1 MTAEEPNNNQIIT
14 FGCRL
19 NAFESEAI
27 KKAVEESGEKNL
39 IVFNSCAVT
48 AEAEKDLRVKIKQEK
63 QKNPTAKIII
73 TGCASQIDPQKYAK
87 MPEVDLII
95 GNADKSKVE
104 SYNLQNKFTKN
115 STENFVK
122 NHDTKN
128 INSNSSPDFSYPE
141 SFHADQKFLQQK
153 NSQNIFLKPEEH
165 SKIKVNDIMSVRDT
179 SPQLVS
185 YFENQ
190 TRAFL
195 EIQNGCNHRCTFCII
210 PYGRGNSRSVPLG
223 EIVEQSQKMTNS
235 GHREIVLTGVDI
247 SDYGKDLPSPLTLS
261 QMIRRLLKMVPALD
275 RLRLSSVDVAEI
287 DEEFFEILANEPRL
301 MPYLHLSVQSGDDM
315 ILKRMKRRHKRSQII
330 KFCQTARS
338 IRPDMTF
345 GADIIAGFPTEDD
358 KMFNNSLSLIKE
370 ADLIFTHIF
379 PYSARAGTPASKMP
393 QLDKK
398 IIKERAK
405 ILREA
410 GLNQLNQYLDQQ
422 INKNFAVLIEKNNR
436 GKSPNFLDIEIID
449 ENFCGQQ
456 NEVYNCKIIGKKLD
470 KNKPVLMAKI
480 L

>member
-1 MTAEEPNNNQIIT
+1 MTAEDQKNNQIIT

-19 NAFESEAI
+19 NSFESEAI
-27 KKAVEESGEKNL
+27 KKAVEDSGEKNL

-48 AEAEKDLRVKIKQEK
+48 AEAERDLIIKIKQERK
-63 QKNPTAKIII
+63 KNPNAKIVI
-73 TGCASQIDPQKYAK
+73 TGCASQIEPQKFAK

-104 SYNLQNKFTKN
+104 SYNLSQHQSTNYLKKTNQTLEFLN
-115 STENFVK
+115 S
-122 NHDTKN
+122 
-128 INSNSSPDFSYPE
+128 E
-141 SFHADQKFLQQK
+141 SQHADQKFLQQK